1 MRAGRATR
9 LFFVLAATFGAAP
22 AAHAGFEEDYAGGLK
37 ALDQGRIADAQRLLQ
52 RALSAQS
59 EPLEMIN
66 LDGNMQPYLPLHFL
80 GVAAYRLGD
89 CAGAEKY
96 WNSQGNRRMIARL
109 NMLQR
114 QEQQA
119 LANCKPAVTAA
130 ASEAE
135 AAKAEAAKTEAAAK
149 AKTEAAAAA
158 AVAAAA
164 KPPDAL
170 VQALQNYLGG
180 RYLAATR
187 IDPAGLSDARAKF
200 HAYLIRAAARFMLA
214 STGLGDQGLLDAARG
229 DARAAKALDA
239 RAQPDAATF
248 PPRFRAFYDAAR

>member
-1 MRAGRATR
+1 M
-9 LFFVLAATFGAAP
+9 LAVGLGAVAN
-22 AAHAGFEEDYAGGLK
+22 AYAGFEDDYANGLK
-37 ALDQGRIADAQRLLQ
+37 ALDQGRVVDAQRLLQ

-59 EPLEMIN
+59 DPVEKIN
-66 LDGNMQPYLPLHFL
+66 VGGNVQPYLPLHFL

-89 CAGAEKY
+89 CAGAESY
-96 WNSQGNRRMIARL
+96 WNGAANRRMIARL
-109 NMLQR
+109 NLLRQ

-119 LANCKPAVTAA
+119 LANCKPAAATAEATAA
-130 ASEAE
+130 A
-135 AAKAEAAKTEAAAK
+135 AAAAASTAAEAAAK
-149 AKTEAAAAA
+149 AAKSESAAL
-158 AVAAAA
+158 AA

-187 IDPAGLSDARAKF
+187 VDPAALADTRARF
-200 HAYLIRAAARFMLA
+200 HAYVIRAAARFMLA

-239 RAQPDAATF
+239 RTQPDAATF
-248 PPRFRAFYDAAR
+248 PPRFRAFYDATR